1 MESKERREFIIN
13 PKSCFIKQ
21 KQSSKINL
29 IRANNNNKK
38 DEIHYGG
45 TDTNER
51 SWEERGGEIGICP
64 DREEIGDY
72 GTAT

>member
-45 TDTNER
+45 TDNK
-51 SWEERGGEIGICP
+51 
-64 DREEIGDY
+64 
-72 GTAT
+72 